1 MIRPDFKEFSR
12 LACTAT
18 LVPVAKSISAD
29 LLTPVSAFLAVAAG
43 EPDAFLLESVDR
55 GEKIGRYTFLGVRPF
70 LRLESRGDQVTI
82 RDSRVE
88 TRVAASRPASK
99 ASAPRTRNAR
109 IPKIETRTAS
119 VFEVIKA
126 LLREYR
132 PAQIEGLPPFTAGA
146 VGYCAYDIVRQ
157 LENIGDR
164 AKDDLNVPDCI
175 LMFFDRVLAFDHL
188 RHQIHIVASA
198 DVGTCTSR
206 TGKSG
211 RASKEALRAAY
222 DSSLRDIAQ
231 IERKL
236 AAGWKAAAPF
246 NVETRLA
253 ADPAAKTKL
262 ANSRLKTR
270 ARTPKARFLESVRR
284 AQEYI
289 AAGDI
294 FQVVLS
300 QRWDFEPGVAP
311 FDLYRALRTV
321 NPSPYMYFLRF
332 GEGAGV
338 PAREMCGADT
348 LVRAKSSAKA
358 ALQLNS
364 SVPLR
369 APRGSR
375 SSRASSRTLPNKS
388 STIHILGSSPEML
401 VRAAGPK
408 LEYRPIAG
416 THPRGKDEAED
427 AALEKK
433 MLSDEKERA
442 EHVMLVD
449 LGRNDLGRV
458 SEYGSV
464 KVRDLM
470 YVERYSHVMHIVSA
484 LEGCLRPGLDAM
496 DAFAACFPAGTLS
509 GAPKVRAMQ
518 IIEEL
523 EPARRGIYG
532 GSVLYADFAGNL
544 DSCIAIRTLL
554 MKGKKAYLQAGA
566 GIVADSDPQRE
577 FEETENKSRALLR
590 AVEMARGR

>member
-1 MIRPDFKEFSR
+1 
-12 LACTAT
+12 
-18 LVPVAKSISAD
+18 
-29 LLTPVSAFLAVAAG
+29 
-43 EPDAFLLESVDR
+43 
-55 GEKIGRYTFLGVRPF
+55 
-70 LRLESRGDQVTI
+70 
-82 RDSRVE
+82 
-88 TRVAASRPASK
+88 
-99 ASAPRTRNAR
+99 
-109 IPKIETRTAS
+109 
-119 VFEVIKA
+119 
-126 LLREYR
+126 
-132 PAQIEGLPPFTAGA
+132 
-146 VGYCAYDIVRQ
+146 
-157 LENIGDR
+157 
-164 AKDDLNVPDCI
+164 
-175 LMFFDRVLAFDHL
+175 MFFDRVLAFDHL

-198 DVGTCTSR
+198 DVAGLT
-206 TGKSG
+206 SG
-211 RASKEALRAAY
+211 RKSKDALRAAY
-222 DSSLRDIAQ
+222 DRSVRDIAQ

-236 AAGWKAAAPF
+236 AAGWRHSRSI
-246 NVETRLA
+246 VETRLA
-253 ADPAAKTKL
+253 ASPAVKTKL
-262 ANSRLKTR
+262 KVHP
-270 ARTPKARFLESVRR
+270 RTSKARFLKSVEQ
-284 AQEYI
+284 AKEYI

-300 QRWDFEPGVAP
+300 QRWDFEPGVPP

-332 GEGAGV
+332 GRGE
-338 PAREMCGADT
+338 ECGADIPA
-348 LVRAKSSAKA
+348 RPA
-358 ALQLNS
+358 ARS
-364 SVPLR
+364 R
-369 APRGSR
+369 GKDRTAGTAAP
-375 SSRASSRTLPNKS
+375 AP
-388 STIHILGSSPEML
+388 IHILGSSPEML

-433 MLSDEKERA
+433 MLGDEKERA

-484 LEGCLRPGLDAM
+484 LEGRLRPGLDAM

-523 EPARRGIYG
+523 EPARRAIYG

-554 MKGKKAYLQAGA
+554 MQGKKAYLQAGA
-566 GIVADSDPQRE
+566 GIVADSNPSRE
-577 FEETENKSRALLR
+577 FEETENKARAVLR
-590 AVEMARGR
+590 AVEMARAR

>member
-1 MIRPDFKEFSR
+1 MIRPDYKEFLRLSR
-12 LACTAT
+12 DAT
-18 LVPVAKSISAD
+18 LVPVAKSIAAD
-29 LLTPVSAFLAVAAG
+29 LLTPVSAFLAVAGG
-43 EPDAFLLESVDR
+43 EPDAFLLESVEG

-70 LRLESRGDQVTI
+70 LRLESRGAEIKIERGRKIERRNGNVFDVIKELLQQH
-82 RDSRVE
+82 
-88 TRVAASRPASK
+88 RPA
-99 ASAPRTRNAR
+99 AM
-109 IPKIETRTAS
+109 
-119 VFEVIKA
+119 
-126 LLREYR
+126 
-132 PAQIEGLPPFTAGA
+132 EGLPPFTAGA
-146 VGYCAYDIVRQ
+146 VGYCAYDIVRR
-157 LENIGDR
+157 LENIGEH
-164 AKDDLNVPDCI
+164 AADDLDVPDCV

-198 DVGTCTSR
+198 DVTR
-206 TGKSG
+206 EAPRVAYE
-211 RASKEALRAAY
+211 RAVK
-222 DSSLRDIAQ
+222 DIAR
-231 IERKL
+231 IEKKL
-236 AAGWKAAAPF
+236 AAGWK
-246 NVETRLA
+246 
-253 ADPAAKTKL
+253 PAHWRKATTKSKL
-262 ANSRLKTR
+262 AKLKPKVR
-270 ARTPKARFLESVRR
+270 ARTSKPKFLESVRR
-284 AQEYI
+284 AKEYI

-311 FDLYRALRTV
+311 LDLYRALRTV

-332 GEGAGV
+332 GAAG
-338 PAREMCGADT
+338 
-348 LVRAKSSAKA
+348 
-358 ALQLNS
+358 NS
-364 SVPLR
+364 KGMHV
-369 APRGSR
+369 
-375 SSRASSRTLPNKS
+375 
-388 STIHILGSSPEML
+388 LGSSPEML
-401 VRAAGPK
+401 VRAAGGGRK

-416 THPRGKDEAED
+416 THPRGRDEAED

-433 MLSDEKERA
+433 MLADEKERA

-470 YVERYSHVMHIVSA
+470 YVERYSHVMHLVSA
-484 LEGCLRPGLDAM
+484 LDGRLRPELSAM

-523 EPARRGIYG
+523 EPTRRGVYG

-577 FEETENKSRALLR
+577 FEETENKARAVLR
-590 AVEMARGR
+590 AVEMARDSG